1 MTNGPQH
8 TFRKAY
14 SKMVY
19 FTSINGKHS
28 AMVGI
33 VDVPATRMDDKETQ
47 LNTLTIEAG
56 DRLERVA
63 RVREALGGLMEI
75 ERYAWDERGA
85 LTLRGQLLGPAA
97 TVYRTIR
104 SRMESLGFTPFLRRA
119 EAAEQDELLALPGV
133 VERRES
139 RIWLPIALFVT
150 TIITVLLTGAL
161 HEWDGAIDD
170 FTALLLALA
179 QIITSPPALLAGLP
193 FTATLLGI
201 LFTHEMGHYIV
212 GRLRK
217 APVSL
222 PYFIPMPP
230 GISFTGTMGAV
241 IVQREPMEDRK
252 SILEIGIAGPLAGL
266 VVAIPLLIYGLS
278 ISVVA
283 APSPEMLAKGY
294 LQEGNSLLYIAA
306 KWLVFGRFLPSGGVD
321 VQLNQVAWGA
331 WIGLLVTMINMLPV
345 GQLDGGHI
353 AYALLGRRATYLAYA
368 VIGLCVALGLLL
380 PDNYTWLIWAGMAFL
395 IGPRHPA
402 PLNDISPLD
411 GKHIALAIFGLVV
424 FVLLLMPVPLLA
436 VQP

>member
-1 MTNGPQH
+1 M
-8 TFRKAY
+8 A
-14 SKMVY
+14 
-19 FTSINGKHS
+19 
-28 AMVGI
+28 
-33 VDVPATRMDDKETQ
+33 
-47 LNTLTIEAG
+47 IEAG

-63 RVREALGGLMEI
+63 RVREALAGLMEI

-85 LTLRGQLLGPAA
+85 LMLRGQLLGPAA

-104 SRMESLGFTPFLRRA
+104 SRMESLGFTPFLRHAESA
-119 EAAEQDELLALPGV
+119 EAAEQDELLALPSV
-133 VERRES
+133 VERRQP
-139 RIWLPIALFVT
+139 RIWLPVALFLA
-150 TIITVLLTGAL
+150 TILTVLLTGAL
-161 HEWDGAIDD
+161 QEWRGDQSSG
-170 FTALLLALA
+170 FLSVMA
-179 QIITSPPALLAGLP
+179 QIITSPSALLAGLP

-222 PYFIPMPP
+222 PYFIPLPP

-266 VVAIPLLIYGLS
+266 AVAIPLLIYGLS
-278 ISVVA
+278 ISAVGRA
-283 APSPEMLAKGY
+283 IADMIAQGY
-294 LQEGNSLLYIAA
+294 IQEGNSLLYAAA

-321 VQLNQVAWGA
+321 VQLSPVAWGA

-353 AYALLGRRATYLAYA
+353 AYALLGRRATYLAYV
-368 VIGLCVALGLLL
+368 VIGLCVALGLLI

-411 GKHIALAIFGLVV
+411 GKHIALAIFGLLV
-424 FVLLLMPVPLLA
+424 FVLLLMPVPLLTI
-436 VQP
+436 QP